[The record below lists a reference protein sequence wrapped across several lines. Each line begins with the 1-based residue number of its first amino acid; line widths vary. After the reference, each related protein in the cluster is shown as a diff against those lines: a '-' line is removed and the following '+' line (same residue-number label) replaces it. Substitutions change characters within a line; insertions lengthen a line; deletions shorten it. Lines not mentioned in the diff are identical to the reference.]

1 MQRAPSQVRW
11 FPVKNNSRTGT
22 LDEED
27 DDDGEELEE
36 VVVSS
41 VVSAVVEKESTTV
54 TATRLLLPLFRRK
67 TLAIS
72 NVFLSF
78 RE

>member
-22 LDEED
+22 LDD
-27 DDDGEELEE
+27 DDEDEDGEELEE

-41 VVSAVVEKESTTV
+41 VVSAVFEKEST
-54 TATRLLLPLFRRK
+54 TRLLLPLFRRK